1 MAAYQWH
8 ALRRAALAS
17 GLCLFALM
25 VLSLTTGANQQHFE
39 QVMAPQVYAHD
50 LLAQSSGLRWIIA
63 LDDVFIACYMT
74 VGILFAR
81 QLGVGGARLDTTVNA
96 LRPWI
101 VGMSVAAGVLDFLEN
116 HHILAM
122 LHQAQTGGMPDYT
135 ELVLRENLSA
145 MKWLL
150 GHTAFFLAGWCLP
163 THTIPLRLFQFALLF
178 VQLPIGALTLTVQDP
193 AWAPVL
199 NLMRLINVMT
209 GFFLVAWLFPSPPTE
224 PR

>member
-1 MAAYQWH
+1 MTKAPWH
-8 ALRRAALAS
+8 ALRLAALAS
-17 GLCLFALM
+17 GLCLLALM

-50 LLAQSSGLRWIIA
+50 LLTQASGLRWIIA

-81 QLGVGGARLDTTVNA
+81 QLTGPTANA

-122 LHQAQTGGMPDYT
+122 LHEAQAGGVPDYGY
-135 ELVLRENLSA
+135 LVLRENLSA

-150 GHTAFFLAGWCLP
+150 GHSAFFLVGWCLP
-163 THTIPLRLFQFALLF
+163 THTIPLRLFQLALLF

-193 AWAPVL
+193 AWAPAL